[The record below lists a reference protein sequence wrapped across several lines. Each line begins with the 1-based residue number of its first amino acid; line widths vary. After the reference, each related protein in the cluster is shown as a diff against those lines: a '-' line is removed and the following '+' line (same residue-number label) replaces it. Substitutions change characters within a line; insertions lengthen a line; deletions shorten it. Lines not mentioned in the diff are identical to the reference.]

1 MVWQNGVLVSAWYN
15 QLRTMAWMQ
24 SPGVKSRVHHGMN
37 ASSGVKSSTN
47 STSQS
52 FSSYSLRTHTV
63 LHTHTHTHTYIYM
76 CVCVC
81 YIYIDTHDVCIH
93 RNHTMIR
100 VYTHTHTIAHF
111 NKCHHIDSDRYHIKR
126 FHRTEWILVNCKF
139 LKIRMCLWLHACVW
153 RLGDAGPNHDW

>member
-63 LHTHTHTHTYIYM
+63 LHTHTHIYIYM

-81 YIYIDTHDVCIH
+81 VIYIYRHMMYAFIEI
-93 RNHTMIR
+93 IQWYE
-100 VYTHTHTIAHF
+100 YTHTHTIAHF
-111 NKCHHIDSDRYHIKR
+111 NKCHHIDRDRYHIKR
-126 FHRTEWILVNCKF
+126 FHRTERILVNCKF
-139 LKIRMCLWLHACVW
+139 LKIRMGLWLHACVW
-153 RLGDAGPNHDW
+153 RLGDTGPNHDW